1 MKCVVNEIIFSFVVQ
16 IIYMYGGSG
25 ICKNDDAIYKM
36 MTGGRGGKNF
46 GFCDDVI

>member
-16 IIYMYGGSG
+16 IIYMYGGGSG

-36 MTGGRGGKNF
+36 MTGGGKNF